1 MLKAK
6 KMSKGKNYLKGD
18 LKNNLRLSQKSLWEG
33 SGEKK
38 CDFFYVKVEE
48 KSKLFLMAGTF

>member
-33 SGEKK
+33 SGEKN
-38 CDFFYVKVEE
+38 CDFFTLK
-48 KSKLFLMAGTF
+48 